1 MAVIG
6 HAEIVVTAITKN
18 FEKQLKQS
26 MGNINKNTSS
36 RAGRAIGDG
45 FADGFNRSRANNMF
59 GKLSD
64 GLRSMVPEA
73 EMARKR
79 FQSLMRTGYTL
90 SGVLALIAGAISS
103 VVVSIGPLVGS
114 LLKAAPAGAAL
125 ANVFTTL
132 TVAMRVAKWAFGD
145 IASAV
150 SKAISPNQGLK
161 KSLEEIR
168 EEFQQLQFDAEE
180 AALSEERATLN
191 LEKAM
196 NNLRRV
202 QDLPPNSTARK
213 NAELEVKEAELALRR
228 ARDRAADLRDQVA
241 KGPDALQP
249 TGGGGD
255 PFAGLNKYQREFAEY
270 LVSLSPKFKALE
282 EELSKAFLTP
292 LKGAVEILM
301 KELFPI
307 LEKRLPAVAGA
318 VGDAMKGI
326 AVQLSTPAN
335 AKKLDDILI
344 EMLPNIDLIG
354 QIFGNIADILL
365 SIIDSTSEIA
375 NDWLTAIRDRTDDW
389 AKSLTDM
396 NADGS
401 LAQFFKDAAEE
412 AKKWWVVVQNVLGGF
427 GNLIKL
433 TTGPGSAGEEML
445 IWFTEASAAFK
456 NMFAEDPDAGKKFF
470 LDAMINARSVLG
482 AIGDFI
488 KALFAVADNPNI
500 KVAFDT
506 LAKGAPAFESIL
518 DSIIDG
524 APSFAEFLV
533 TIIEII
539 DQLTDAD
546 QISAFFDTL
555 NEGAK
560 GFKGLLDQ
568 PAIKALLDNLG
579 PLFATLSALG
589 VLIDV
594 VVFAFQVLVGYA
606 AFFFLK
612 VSGAFTPLINVLKN
626 VKGGLGG
633 VAGMVK
639 GAGWVA
645 VIVALIALIIDFYGK
660 FEDFRVMI
668 DTTLTGLGDA
678 FGNVI
683 GSIMGLID
691 TLFGGDGIGGI
702 ISILEPVIK
711 NVLMV
716 IIPFI
721 GGVLEFLL
729 NGISTV
735 IDFVTSVVKSVMDVI
750 QPMVRGI
757 MAILSGDLLGGIVSI
772 AMGVV
777 NIIVGAVQGVI
788 NGVISGVNVVIDLIN
803 GFLATINN
811 SGIAQQLGWGQLKLT
826 KINLVDFTGQVNS
839 GMRQWLNRRSSVT
852 TAPANFTSADRASRN
867 MALGGTVFPSEGGTI
882 VRVAEAGRPERI
894 EPLDP
899 NGLSKRD
906 MALIE
911 KLGGGGGGA
920 TINVYPS
927 AGMDERE
934 LAEMVSRK
942 LAFEIRKGAF

>member
-6 HAEIVVTAITKN
+6 HAEIVVTALTGT
-18 FEKQLKQS
+18 FEKQLKKS
-26 MGNINKNTSS
+26 FDSVSRNVSRKAGKN
-36 RAGRAIGDG
+36 IGDG
-45 FADGFNRSRANNMF
+45 LADGFKNSSANNMF
-59 GKLSD
+59 GKVSD
-64 GLRSMVPEA
+64 GLRGLVPEA

-79 FQSLMRTGYTL
+79 FQSLVRTGYTL
-90 SGVLALIAGAISS
+90 QAALGLVAGAISS
-103 VVVSIGPLVGS
+103 VVVSIAPLAGS
-114 LLKAAPAGAAL
+114 LLKAAPAAAAL

-145 IASAV
+145 IAGAV
-150 SKAISPNQGLK
+150 SSAIAPNQGLK

-191 LEKAM
+191 LERAM

-202 QDLPPNSTARK
+202 QDLPPNSAARRE
-213 NAELEVKEAELALRR
+213 AELELKEAELALRR
-228 ARDRAADLRDQVA
+228 ARDRAADLNNQVD

-318 VGDAMKGI
+318 VGDAMKDI
-326 AVQLSTPAN
+326 AIQLSTPAN
-335 AKKLDDILI
+335 AKKLDDILV

-354 QIFGNIADILL
+354 GIFGNIADILL

-375 NDWLTAIRDRTDDW
+375 NDWLTAIKTKTDEW

-401 LAQFFKDAAEE
+401 LAKFFNDAAEE

-427 GNLIKL
+427 SNLIEL

-470 LDAMINARSVLG
+470 LDAMINARSVLTT
-482 AIGDFI
+482 IGDFI
-488 KALFAVADNPNI
+488 KALFNVADNPNI
-500 KVAFDT
+500 KVAFDS

-518 DSIIDG
+518 DSMIDA
-524 APSFAEFLV
+524 APSFADFLV
-533 TIIEII
+533 TVIEII
-539 DQLTDAD
+539 DRLTDGD

-568 PAIKALLDNLG
+568 PAIKGLIDNLG
-579 PLFATLSALG
+579 PLFATMSAIG
-589 VLIDV
+589 VMIDAV
-594 VVFAFQVLVGYA
+594 IFGFQVLIGYG
-606 AFFFLK
+606 AFMALK
-612 VSGAFTPLINVLKN
+612 LSGAFTPMITALGN
-626 VKGGLGG
+626 VKGALGG
-633 VAGMVK
+633 VSGMLK

-645 VIVALIALIIDFYGK
+645 VIITVIALIIDFYGR
-660 FEDFRVMI
+660 FEDFRGMV
-668 DTTLTGLGDA
+668 DRTLEGVGEA
-678 FGNVI
+678 FGNLFA
-683 GSIMGLID
+683 SIQGLLD
-691 TLFGGDGIGGI
+691 VLFGGSGIGGI
-702 ISILEPVIK
+702 ITVLEPIIKNILEI
-711 NVLMV
+711 L
-716 IIPFI
+716 IPFI
-721 GGVLEFLL
+721 GGVLEFLI

-735 IDFVTSVVKSVMDVI
+735 IDFITSIVKSVMDVI
-750 QPMVRGI
+750 QMLVKGVL
-757 MAILSGDLLGGIVSI
+757 AILSGDVGGGIANI
-772 AMGVV
+772 FFGILNIILGVV
-777 NIIVGAVQGVI
+777 QAII
-788 NGVISGVNVVIDLIN
+788 NGVLSGVNLVIDLIN
-803 GFLATINN
+803 GFLSTIAN
-811 SGIAQQLGWGQLKLT
+811 SPIAQAIKDVFGIDMSKAQIT
-826 KINLVDFTGQVNS
+826 KISMLDLTGAVKRGAA
-839 GMRQWLNRRSSVT
+839 GMLASNNIKP
-852 TAPANFTSADRASRN
+852 PARMPKLAE
-867 MALGGTVFPSEGGTI
+867 GGTVYPSAGGTI
-882 VRVAEAGRPERI
+882 VNVAEAGRPERI

-899 NGLSKRD
+899 NGLSQRD
-906 MALIE
+906 MALIKE
-911 KLGGGGGGA
+911 LSGPGNGP

-934 LAEMVSRK
+934 LANIVSRR

>member
-6 HAEIVVTAITKN
+6 HAEIVVTALTGT
-18 FEKQLKQS
+18 FEKQLRKS
-26 MGNINKNTSS
+26 FDSVS
-36 RAGRAIGDG
+36 RNVSKKAGRNIGDG
-45 FADGFNRSRANNMF
+45 LADGFKNSTANNMF
-59 GKLSD
+59 GKVSD
-64 GLRSMVPEA
+64 GLRGLVPEA

-79 FQSLMRTGYTL
+79 FQSLVRTGYTL
-90 SGVLALIAGAISS
+90 QAALGLVAGAVSS
-103 VVVSIGPLVGS
+103 VVVSIAPLAGS
-114 LLKAAPAGAAL
+114 LLRAAPAAAAL

-132 TVAMRVAKWAFGD
+132 TIAMRVARWAFGD
-145 IASAV
+145 IAGAV
-150 SKAISPNQGLK
+150 SSAIAPNQGLK

-168 EEFQQLQFDAEE
+168 EEFQQLQFDAED
-180 AALSEERATLN
+180 AALSEERASLN
-191 LEKAM
+191 LERAM

-202 QDLPPNSTARK
+202 QDLPPNSAARRE
-213 NAELEVKEAELALRR
+213 AELERKEAELALRR
-228 ARDRAADLRDQVA
+228 ARDRAADLNDQVA

-249 TGGGGD
+249 VGGGGD

-292 LKGAVEILM
+292 LRGAVEILM
-301 KELFPI
+301 EELFPI

-318 VGDAMKGI
+318 VGEAMKGI
-326 AVQLSTPAN
+326 AIQLSTPAN
-335 AKKLDDILI
+335 AQKIDDILV

-375 NDWLTAIRDRTDDW
+375 NDWLTAIRDKTDEW
-389 AKSLTDM
+389 AKSLTEM
-396 NADGS
+396 NEDGS

-412 AKKWWVVVQNVLGGF
+412 AKKWWVVVQNIFGGF
-427 GNLIKL
+427 SNLIEL

-445 IWFTEASAAFK
+445 TWFTEASAAFK

-470 LDAMINARSVLG
+470 LDAMINARSVLST
-482 AIGDFI
+482 IGDFI
-488 KALFAVADNPNI
+488 KALFSVADNPNI

-518 DSIIDG
+518 DSIIDAG
-524 APSFAEFLV
+524 PSFAEFLV

-539 DQLTDAD
+539 DSLTDGD

-568 PAIKALLDNLG
+568 PAIKGLIDNLG
-579 PLFATLSALG
+579 PIFATLSAIG
-589 VLIDV
+589 VLIDA
-594 VVFAFQVLVGYA
+594 VVFAFQVFIGYA
-606 AFFFLK
+606 AFIFLK
-612 VSGAFTPLINVLKN
+612 VNGFLNPLISTLGNL
-626 VKGGLGG
+626 KGGLGG
-633 VAGMVK
+633 VAGMLK

-645 VIVALIALIIDFYGK
+645 VIITLITLIVDFYGK
-660 FEDFRVMI
+660 FEDFRDMI
-668 DTTLTGLGDA
+668 DTTFAGLGDA
-678 FGNVI
+678 FNNIVE
-683 GSIMGLID
+683 SIMGLMD
-691 TLFGGDGIGGI
+691 KLFGGEGIGGI
-702 ISILEPVIK
+702 MSAIEPVIK
-711 NVLMV
+711 NVLMI
-716 IIPFI
+716 IIPFV
-721 GGVLEFLL
+721 GGVLEFLM

-735 IDFVTSVVKSVMDVI
+735 IDFVTSVVGSVMDVI

-757 MAILSGDLLGGIVSI
+757 MAILSGDLLGGIMSI

-811 SGIAQQLGWGQLKLT
+811 SGIAKQLGWGELKIT
-826 KINLVDFTGQVNS
+826 KISLVDFTGAVNS
-839 GMRQWLNRRSSVT
+839 GMRKFLNQRSSVT
-852 TAPANFTSADRASRN
+852 TVPSKMPKLAEGA
-867 MALGGTVFPSEGGTI
+867 TVFPSPGGSI
-882 VRVAEAGRPERI
+882 VNVAEAGRPERI

-899 NGLSKRD
+899 NGLSERD
-906 MALIE
+906 KALIAT
-911 KLGGGGGGA
+911 LTSPAGN
-920 TINVYPS
+920 TINIYPS

-934 LAEMVSRK
+934 LAEMVSRR

>member
-1 MAVIG
+1 MAVVG
-6 HAEIVVTAITKN
+6 HAEIVVTALTGT
-18 FEKQLKQS
+18 FEKQLRKS
-26 MGNINKNTSS
+26 FDSVSRNVSKKAGKN
-36 RAGRAIGDG
+36 IGDG
-45 FADGFNRSRANNMF
+45 LADGFKNSAANNMF
-59 GKLSD
+59 GKVAD
-64 GLRSMVPEA
+64 GLKGLAPEA

-79 FQSLMRTGYTL
+79 FQSLVRTGYTL
-90 SGVLALIAGAISS
+90 QAALGLVAGAISS
-103 VVVSIGPLVGS
+103 VVVSIAPLAGS
-114 LLKAAPAGAAL
+114 LLKAAPAAAAL

-145 IASAV
+145 IAGAV
-150 SKAISPNQGLK
+150 SSAIAPNQGLK

-180 AALSEERATLN
+180 AAFSEERATLN

-202 QDLPPNSTARK
+202 QDLPPNSMARRE
-213 NAELEVKEAELALRR
+213 AQLEVDEAELALRR
-228 ARDRAADLRDQVA
+228 ARDRAADLNEKVA
-241 KGPDALQP
+241 KGPEAPQAV
-249 TGGGGD
+249 GGD

-318 VGDAMKGI
+318 VGDAMKDI
-326 AVQLSTPAN
+326 AIQLSTPAN
-335 AKKLDDILI
+335 AKKLDDILV

-354 QIFGNIADILL
+354 GIFGNIADILL

-375 NDWLTAIRDRTDDW
+375 NDWLTAIKTKTDEW

-401 LAQFFKDAAEE
+401 LAKFFNDAAEE
-412 AKKWWVVVQNVLGGF
+412 AKKWWVVAQNVLDGF
-427 GNLIKL
+427 SNLIKL

-445 IWFTEASAAFK
+445 TWFTEATAAFK

-470 LDAMINARSVLG
+470 LDAMINARSVLNT
-482 AIGDFI
+482 IGEFI
-488 KALFAVADNPNI
+488 KALLNVADNPNI
-500 KVAFDT
+500 KVAFDS

-518 DSIIDG
+518 DSMIDA
-524 APSFAEFLV
+524 APSFADFLV
-533 TIIEII
+533 TVIEII
-539 DQLTDAD
+539 DQLTDGD

-555 NEGAK
+555 NGGAK

-568 PAIKALLDNLG
+568 PAIKGLIDNLG
-579 PLFATLSALG
+579 PIFATLSAIG
-589 VLIDV
+589 VLIDA
-594 VVFAFQVLVGYA
+594 VVFAFQVFIGYA
-606 AFFFLK
+606 AFIFLK
-612 VSGAFTPLINVLKN
+612 VNGFLTPLINTLGSL
-626 VKGGLGG
+626 KGGLGG
-633 VAGMVK
+633 VAGMLK

-645 VIVALIALIIDFYGK
+645 VIITLITLIVDFYGK
-660 FEDFRVMI
+660 FDDFREMI
-668 DTTLTGLGDA
+668 DTTFAGLGDA
-678 FGNVI
+678 FGNIVE
-683 GSIMGLID
+683 SIMKLMD
-691 TLFGGDGIGGI
+691 ELFGGEGIGGI
-702 ISILEPVIK
+702 MSAIEPVIK
-711 NVLMV
+711 NVLMI
-716 IIPFI
+716 IIPFV
-721 GGVLEFLL
+721 GGVLEFLM
-729 NGISTV
+729 NSISTV
-735 IDFVTSVVKSVMDVI
+735 IDFITSVVKSVMDVI
-750 QPMVRGI
+750 QPIVRGV
-757 MAILSGDLLGGIVSI
+757 MAILSGDLLGGIFSI

-811 SGIAQQLGWGQLKLT
+811 SGIAKQLGWGELKIT
-826 KINLVDFTGQVNS
+826 KISLVDFTGKIND
-839 GMRQWLNRRSSVT
+839 GMKQFLNKRSSVT
-852 TAPANFTSADRASRN
+852 TVPTKMPKLAE
-867 MALGGTVFPSEGGTI
+867 GGTVYPSAGGSI
-882 VRVAEAGRPERI
+882 VNVAEAGRPERI

-899 NGLSKRD
+899 NGLSERD
-906 MALIE
+906 KALIAT
-911 KLGGGGGGA
+911 LTGPTGN

-934 LAEMVSRK
+934 LAEMVSRR